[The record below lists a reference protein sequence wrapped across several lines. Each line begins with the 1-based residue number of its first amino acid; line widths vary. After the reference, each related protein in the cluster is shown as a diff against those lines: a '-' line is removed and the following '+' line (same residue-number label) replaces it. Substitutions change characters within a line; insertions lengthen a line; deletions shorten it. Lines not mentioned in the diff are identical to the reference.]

1 MNCEKAQELFS
12 ELHEGTLSDGLK
24 QAAARHISECPACD
38 FTYRTFEETYKA
50 ISDMPPVSAPSELRE
65 EISRRLDKADWDRR
79 QAAPATRGWLKVA
92 VLGAAAVIAGVVF
105 WKAPFSQENGVGANF
120 VGVPTVKHQPL
131 TLKRVGAELH
141 LRMVASS
148 DTRIAMYQ
156 SGSDYSKLPPA
167 DAVPT
172 RTDMARAGQRYD
184 ARVDVDDPNPAA
196 LWLTLQGDKGVV
208 AIFSPQESVRQQ
220 KAFDGNIPEI
230 LQAIANTY
238 AVTVEAKLTSAGPTL
253 AREISGD
260 DIAADL
266 NRGLAGTGLSFTID
280 DKIVKID

>member
-1 MNCEKAQELFS
+1 
-12 ELHEGTLSDGLK
+12 
-24 QAAARHISECPACD
+24 
-38 FTYRTFEETYKA
+38 
-50 ISDMPPVSAPSELRE
+50 
-65 EISRRLDKADWDRR
+65 
-79 QAAPATRGWLKVA
+79 
-92 VLGAAAVIAGVVF
+92 
-105 WKAPFSQENGVGANF
+105 
-120 VGVPTVKHQPL
+120 
-131 TLKRVGAELH
+131 
-141 LRMVASS
+141 
-148 DTRIAMYQ
+148 
-156 SGSDYSKLPPA
+156 
-167 DAVPT
+167 
-172 RTDMARAGQRYD
+172 
-184 ARVDVDDPNPAA
+184 
-196 LWLTLQGDKGVV
+196 LQGDKGVV

>member
-12 ELHEGTLSDGLK
+12 ELHEGTLSDGLR

-79 QAAPATRGWLKVA
+79 QAPANRGWLKVA

-105 WKAPFSQENGVGANF
+105 WKAPFSQDNGVGANF